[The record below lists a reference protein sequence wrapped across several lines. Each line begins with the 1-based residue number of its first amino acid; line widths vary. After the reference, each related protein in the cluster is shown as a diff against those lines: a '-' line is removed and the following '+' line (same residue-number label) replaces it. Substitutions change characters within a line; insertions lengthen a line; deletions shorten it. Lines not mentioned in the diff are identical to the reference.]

1 MEQIR
6 KYRPEDRDQLE
17 SLVYGELGLGKGE
30 MTFLTEKCDE
40 LIICE
45 NGDEL
50 LGFGFYR
57 PLENYEKTGNVYNDG
72 IFMILGIAVLA
83 FMLICILLYKFNIV
97 RYILIALIA
106 VFAVIFRKKL
116 IYAFKKALNK

>member
-1 MEQIR
+1 MQ
-6 KYRPEDRDQLE
+6 KK
-17 SLVYGELGLGKGE
+17 GK
-30 MTFLTEKCDE
+30 KS
-40 LIICE
+40 
-45 NGDEL
+45 
-50 LGFGFYR
+50 
-57 PLENYEKTGNVYNDG
+57 GNVYNDG

-116 IYAFKKALNK
+116 LYAFKKSIK

>member
-1 MEQIR
+1 MKVRRSSRRDSGKAKEKKRR
-6 KYRPEDRDQLE
+6 KNT
-17 SLVYGELGLGKGE
+17 K
-30 MTFLTEKCDE
+30 
-40 LIICE
+40 
-45 NGDEL
+45 
-50 LGFGFYR
+50 
-57 PLENYEKTGNVYNDG
+57 EKTGNVYNDG
-72 IFMILGIAVLA
+72 IFMILGISVLA